1 MNCLSF
7 SSDGKLLASG
17 SEDKTIR
24 LWDVTAGEHRK
35 TLKGH
40 FEQVS
45 HVVFKDDETLVSYG
59 HDERVCQWDVK
70 KGRQKFSF
78 EFGEFSQN
86 IGISPDGNVALLR
99 NYKKEQSNSLYLRD
113 LETGAYTT
121 LSKQVKFTIQN
132 FVNIPISS
140 DGSML
145 AYCTESEIVVWDVT
159 TSKEKKIIPV
169 KPSMFSFL
177 VLNSDFNI
185 LAKADIDGIIN
196 LWNVDTGD
204 KINELKNQYIIDGY
218 QKDAI
223 RQIHQIAISPDGRIL
238 VGGRADGVINVWD
251 ITTGKRIKTFTGHV
265 GQVTHLK
272 FSPDGQTL
280 VSSGIDGTTLIM
292 DLTALSPKNN
302 DENKQ
307 IVN

>member
-1 MNCLSF
+1 MN
-7 SSDGKLLASG
+7 
-17 SEDKTIR
+17 
-24 LWDVTAGEHRK
+24 
-35 TLKGH
+35 
-40 FEQVS
+40 
-45 HVVFKDDETLVSYG
+45 
-59 HDERVCQWDVK
+59 
-70 KGRQKFSF
+70 
-78 EFGEFSQN
+78 FSQN
-86 IGISPDGNVALLR
+86 IGISPDGNVVLLR
-99 NYKKEQSNSLYLRD
+99 NYKKEQSNSLYLRN
-113 LETGAYTT
+113 LETGSYTT

-145 AYCTESEIVVWDVT
+145 AYCTDSEIVVWDVT

-185 LAKADIDGIIN
+185 LAKADTDGIIN

-204 KINELKNQYIIDGY
+204 EINKLKNQYIIDGY
-218 QKDAI
+218 DKDI
-223 RQIHQIAISPDGRIL
+223 LRQIHQIAISPDGRIL

-265 GQVTHLK
+265 GQVTYLK
-272 FSPDGQTL
+272 FSPDGQTV
-280 VSSGIDGTTLIM
+280 VSSGIDGTTLLW

-302 DENKQ
+302 DVRGNYK
-307 IVN
+307 